1 MTFGT
6 SSRVQLRAK
15 PEATFGTVVG
25 TGNHYALRLTG
36 ESLKYAITTTQ
47 SNEIRSD
54 RQVTDL
60 ILTGGGASGGM
71 NFEWS
76 YGEYD
81 DLLQGVLFGTWGNL
95 AGTTGEATI
104 TATFAATTI
113 TAGSGTPFTNIIAG
127 QWVRISGA
135 VNAQNNG
142 WFKVVTAT
150 SSTVLT
156 FAAATFT
163 AETSTANV
171 KVQASRLAN
180 GTTQRSYSLERSNA
194 DLTQF
199 TVFRGMTPSTLS
211 LSIKPGAVLTG
222 SMEFMGKDGARA
234 ATTYMPGTTTASLT
248 GAVYNGVSNIANILE
263 GGAAITTTAITAF
276 DLNVNNNLRGQ
287 QAIGTLGYVGIGAGV
302 CAVTGSISMYFAD
315 GTYYDKFLAASASS
329 LSLRVQ
335 NGAGGEGYVLT
346 LPNIKYTDGSYP
358 TPGINQDIMVTLP
371 FQALRD
377 TTTGQQIILDRGG
390 AAVTAWA

>member
-54 RQVTDL
+54 RMVTDL
-60 ILTGGGASGGM
+60 IQTGGGASGGV

-113 TAGSGTPFTNIIAG
+113 TASTGTPFTNIIAG
-127 QWVRISGA
+127 QWVRVSGA

-150 SSTVLT
+150 SATVLT
-156 FAAATFT
+156 FAALTFT

-171 KVQASRLAN
+171 KVQASRLKN
-180 GTTQRSYSLERSNA
+180 GTTQRSFTLERNNA

-199 TVFRGMTPSTLS
+199 TTFKGMTAQSLA

-222 SMEFMGKDGARA
+222 SIEFMGKNAVRA
-234 ATTYMPGTTTASLT
+234 ATTAMPGTTTASLT
-248 GAVYNGVSNIANILE
+248 GTVYNGVSNVANILE

-276 DLNVNNNLRGQ
+276 DLSINNNLRGQ
-287 QAIGTLGYVGIGAGV
+287 QAIGTLGYVGIGNGV
-302 CAVTGSISMYFAD
+302 SAITGSIGMYFAD

-329 LSLRVQ
+329 LSLRIE
-335 NGAGGEGYVLT
+335 NGTNGVGYVLT

-358 TPGINQDIMVTLP
+358 TPGINQDIIVTLP

-377 TTTGQQIILDRGG
+377 TTTDAQIILDRGG
-390 AAVTAWA
+390 DAVTAWA

>member
-15 PEATFGTVVG
+15 PEATFGAVSG
-25 TGNHYALRLTG
+25 AGNHYALRLTG

-60 ILTGGGASGGM
+60 IQTGGGASGGVQ
-71 NFEWS
+71 FEWS

-81 DLLQGVLFGTWGNL
+81 DLLQGVLFGTWGNK
-95 AGTTGEATI
+95 ADTTGEATI

-113 TAGSGTPFTNIIAG
+113 TAASGTPFTNIVAG
-127 QWVRISGA
+127 QWVRVSGA

-142 WFKVVTAT
+142 WFKVVTPT

-163 AETSTANV
+163 AEGPTASV
-171 KVQASRLAN
+171 KVQASRLKN
-180 GTTQRSYSLERSNA
+180 GTTQRSFTLERNNA

-199 TVFRGMTPSTLS
+199 TTFAGMTPSSLS

-222 SMEFMGKDGARA
+222 SIEFMGKD
-234 ATTYMPGTTTASLT
+234 ATRTGTTALPGTTTASLT
-248 GAVYNGVSNIANILE
+248 NAVYNGVSNVVNILE
-263 GGAAITTTAITAF
+263 GGSAITTTAITAF
-276 DLNVNNNLRGQ
+276 DLSVNNNLRGQ
-287 QAIGTLGYVGIGAGV
+287 QAIGTLGYVGIGSGV
-302 CAVTGSISMYFAD
+302 SSITGSISMYFAD
-315 GTYYDKFLAASASS
+315 GTYYDKFLASSASS
-329 LSLRVQ
+329 LSLRIE
-335 NGAGGEGYVLT
+335 NGSKGIGYVLT

-358 TPGINQDIMVTLP
+358 TPGINQDILVTLP

-377 TTTGQQIILDRGG
+377 TSLDAQIIIDRGG
-390 AAVTAWA
+390 DAVTAWA

>member
-113 TAGSGTPFTNIIAG
+113 TASAGTPFSNIIAG

-135 VNAQNNG
+135 VNQQNNG

-163 AETSTANV
+163 SETATANV

-180 GTTQRSYSLERSNA
+180 GTTQRSFSLERSNA

-287 QAIGTLGYVGIGAGV
+287 QAIGTLGYVGIGNGV

>member
-6 SSRVQLRAK
+6 SSRVALRAK

-25 TGNHYALRLTG
+25 TGNHYLLRLTG

-47 SNEIRSD
+47 SQEIRSD
-54 RQVTDL
+54 RMVSDL
-60 ILTGGGASGGM
+60 ILTGGGASGGV

-113 TAGSGTPFTNIIAG
+113 TASTGTPFTNVVAG
-127 QWVRISGA
+127 QWVRVSGA

-150 SSTVLT
+150 SATVLT
-156 FAAATFT
+156 FAALTFT

-171 KVQASRLAN
+171 KVQAGRLKN
-180 GTTQRSYSLERSNA
+180 GTTQRSFTLERHNG

-199 TVFRGMTPSTLS
+199 TTFKGMTPASMS

-222 SMEFMGKDGARA
+222 SMEFMGKDAVRA
-234 ATTYMPGTTTASLT
+234 ATTALPGTTTASLT
-248 GAVYNGVSNIANILE
+248 NAVYNGVSNIANILE

-276 DLNVNNNLRGQ
+276 DLSINNNLRGQ
-287 QAIGTLGYVGIGAGV
+287 QAIGTLGYVGVGSGV
-302 CAVTGSISMYFAD
+302 SQITGSISMYFAD
-315 GTYYDKFLAASASS
+315 GTYYDKFLAATASS
-329 LSLRVQ
+329 LSLRIQ
-335 NGAGGEGYVLT
+335 NGAGGIGYVLT
-346 LPNIKYTDGSYP
+346 LPNIKYTDGNYP

-377 TTTGQQIILDRGG
+377 TTTDAQIIFDRGG
-390 AAVTAWA
+390 DAVTAWA

>member
-15 PEATFGTVVG
+15 PEATFGTVG
-25 TGNHYALRLTG
+25 GSGNHYALRLTA

-47 SNEIRSD
+47 SQEIRSD
-54 RQVTDL
+54 RMVSDL
-60 ILTGGGASGGM
+60 IQTGAGASGGV

-113 TAGSGTPFTNIIAG
+113 TASTGTPFANIVAG

-142 WFKVVTAT
+142 WFKVATAT

-156 FAAATFT
+156 FAALTFT
-163 AETSTANV
+163 AEVGTASV
-171 KVQASRLAN
+171 KVQAGRLKN
-180 GTTQRSYSLERSNA
+180 GTTQRSFTLERYNA

-199 TVFRGMTPSTLS
+199 TTFKGMTAQSLA

-222 SMEFMGKDGARA
+222 SIEFMGKDAVRA
-234 ATTYMPGTTTASLT
+234 ATTALPGTTTASLT
-248 GAVYNGVSNIANILE
+248 GTVYNGVSNVANILE
-263 GGAAITTTAITAF
+263 GGAAIATTAITAF
-276 DLNVNNNLRGQ
+276 DLSINNNLRGQ
-287 QAIGTLGYVGIGAGV
+287 QAIGTLGYVGIGNGV
-302 CAVTGSISMYFAD
+302 SAITGSIGMYFAD
-315 GTYYDKFLAASASS
+315 GTYYDKFLAAAASS
-329 LSLRVQ
+329 LSLRIE
-335 NGAGGEGYVLT
+335 NGSGGVGYVLT
-346 LPNIKYTDGSYP
+346 LPNIKYTDASYP
-358 TPGINQDIMVTLP
+358 TPGINQDIIVTLP

-377 TTTGQQIILDRGG
+377 TTTDAQIILARGG
-390 AAVTAWA
+390 DAVTAWA

>member
-1 MTFGT
+1 MPYGT

-15 PEATFGTVVG
+15 PEATFGTVPG
-25 TGNHYALRLTG
+25 TGNHYAVRLTG
-36 ESLKYAITTTQ
+36 ESLKYAVQTTTSQ
-47 SNEIRSD
+47 EIRSD
-54 RQVTDL
+54 RQIADL
-60 ILTGGGASGGM
+60 ILTGAGASGGV

-76 YGEYD
+76 FGEYD

-95 AGTTGEATI
+95 AGTTGETTI

-113 TAGSGTPFTNIIAG
+113 TAATGTPFTNIIAG
-127 QWVRISGA
+127 QWVRVSGA

-142 WFKVVTAT
+142 WFKVVTPT
-150 SSTVLT
+150 SATVLT

-163 AETSTANV
+163 AEVSTANV
-171 KVQASRLAN
+171 KVQASRLKN
-180 GTTQRSYSLERSNA
+180 GTTQRSYALERSNA

-199 TVFRGMTPSTLS
+199 TVFRGMTPASLS
-211 LSIKPGAVLTG
+211 LSIKPGSILTG
-222 SMEFMGKDGARA
+222 AIEFMGKDGARA
-234 ATTYMPGTTTASLT
+234 ATTYLPGTTTASLT
-248 GAVYNGVSNIANILE
+248 GAVYNGVSNVANILE

-276 DLNVNNNLRGQ
+276 DLSVSNNLRGQ
-287 QAIGTLGYVGIGAGV
+287 QAIGTLGYVGVGAGTSN
-302 CAVTGSISMYFAD
+302 VTGSISMYFAD
-315 GTYYDKFLAASASS
+315 GTYYDKFLAATATS

-335 NGAGGEGYVLT
+335 NGAGGEGYVMT

-377 TTTGQQIILDRGG
+377 ITTDAQIIIDRGG
-390 AAVTAWA
+390 AAVTAWT